1 MATASL
7 RQQKLERQAF
17 PPLQLTPRLQN
28 SQGQHSTTQATDK
41 QSRRKTLITT
51 GSPSTCMVFTW
62 QRGLTAAILRE
73 ACGKR
78 GLDCRVLKQWPTL
91 TVPRGHGKKCLPSW
105 KTRFPK
111 LFIEYLG
118 KKKKYLEKDTP
129 ELPVKGNVSV
139 TVCKGRWSGVA
150 LWSTL
155 FWLAPMESYFPHR
168 LSLIIHGSCTTIFGP
183 QVGTKGRR

>member
-118 KKKKYLEKDTP
+118 KKKKSILKKIHQSS
-129 ELPVKGNVSV
+129 LWKGM
-139 TVCKGRWSGVA
+139 
-150 LWSTL
+150 
-155 FWLAPMESYFPHR
+155 F
-168 LSLIIHGSCTTIFGP
+168 LSLFVREDGLGLLSGQHSSDWLQWKVIFPTGCH
-183 QVGTKGRR
+183 